1 MNSKLGWLIALCLVT
16 FGMVAC
22 GVKQEE
28 HDKVVAAKKA
38 LEAELAK
45 AKQLSAEQLR
55 RIADLEGDLRKVRET
70 LGGQLES
77 QKEALKKQMD
87 EIARTREALA
97 ELERLKERMRKQREL
112 NDQLQNAL
120 KDMISAG
127 QLKLVNIGGRLVIQ
141 MESKILFPTG
151 KANLTRPGKKALI
164 KLAQTLA
171 KIDRHF
177 QVAGHTDNVV
187 VKNSPFKD
195 NWGLSSQR
203 AIIVVRLLQENGVPG
218 ARLSAAGYSE
228 FQPVSSN
235 RTEIGKGLNRRI
247 EITLYATIPNQVTND

>member
-1 MNSKLGWLIALCLVT
+1 MKAKRTWMIGLCLAA
-16 FGMVAC
+16 FGLTAC

-38 LEAELAK
+38 LEAELAQ
-45 AKQLSAEQLR
+45 AKQLSAEQMR
-55 RIADLEGDLRKVRET
+55 RMASLEADLKKVRDT

-77 QKEALKKQMD
+77 QKAELKKQLD

-127 QLKLVNIGGRLVIQ
+127 QLKLVNINGRLVIQ
-141 MESKILFPTG
+141 MEAKILFPSG
-151 KANLTRPGKKALI
+151 KANLTRAGKAALVQ
-164 KLAQTLA
+164 LAQTIS

-187 VKNSPFKD
+187 VKNSPFGD
-195 NWGLSSQR
+195 NWGLSAQR
-203 AIIVVRLLQENGVPG
+203 AIIVVRLLQKSGVPS

-228 FQPVSSN
+228 FQAVASN
-235 RTEIGKGLNRRI
+235 RTEQGKGQNRRI
-247 EITLYATIPNQVTND
+247 EITLFATIPNQIQGD